1 MRFERIT
8 IEPDKMGGQPCI
20 RGMRMPVATVVAMVQ
35 DGMTPEEILDDYPD
49 LEAEDIV
56 EALAYAEAT
65 GPGKPRI
72 ERVLTADEFNEML
85 SDAPPPTLDDV
96 SITTDGRR
104 LDTKE
109 AVIAFFAE
117 LEAET
122 SAAVE

>member
-1 MRFERIT
+1 MS
-8 IEPDKMGGQPCI
+8 GQPCI
-20 RGMRMPVATVVAMVQ
+20 RGLRMPVATVVSMVK
-35 DGMTPEEILDDYPD
+35 DGMTTEQILDDHPS
-49 LEAEDIV
+49 LEAQDIV

-65 GPGKPRI
+65 GPGRPQI

-85 SDAPPPTLDDV
+85 RDAPPPTLDDV
-96 SITTDGRR
+96 SITADGRR

-122 SAAVE
+122 SATAE

>member
-1 MRFERIT
+1 
-8 IEPDKMGGQPCI
+8 MGGQACV
-20 RGMRMPVATVVAMVQ
+20 RGLRMPVATVVAMVE
-35 DGMTPEEILDDYPD
+35 DGMTSEEILGDYPN

-65 GPGKPRI
+65 GPGRPRI

-85 SDAPPPTLDDV
+85 RDAPPPTPDDV
-96 SITTDGRR
+96 SITADGRR

-122 SAAVE
+122 SATAD